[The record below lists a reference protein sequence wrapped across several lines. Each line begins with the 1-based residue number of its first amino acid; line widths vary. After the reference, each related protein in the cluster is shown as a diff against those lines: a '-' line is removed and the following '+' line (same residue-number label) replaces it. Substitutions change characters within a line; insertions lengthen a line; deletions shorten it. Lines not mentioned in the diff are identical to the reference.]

1 MIVFFSSTAFI
12 SFFSELSSKLES
24 FFSTDISTRLKLSA
38 SWWNYLTVGPQK
50 CWPKNIEILKI
61 ANLTYL
67 DLKEGWTLPI
77 KCPQKIK
84 TKEEWERY
92 VKQCCSNLGDL
103 VIAQE
108 PRGRCD
114 GLMVSALNSRASG
127 LGSSPGRGHCVLFLG
142 KTRHVPLTTQVYK
155 WVPANLMLGIT
166 LQWTS
171 IPSRG
176 E

>member
-12 SFFSELSSKLES
+12 SFFSELNSKLES
-24 FFSTDISTRLKLSA
+24 FFWTDISTRLKLSA

-61 ANLTYL
+61 ANFTYL

-114 GLMVSALNSRASG
+114 GLMVSGRSTPEQVVWVQALAGDIVFCSWTRQDMC
-127 LGSSPGRGHCVLFLG
+127 LSPPRCINGYRR
-142 KTRHVPLTTQVYK
+142 T
-155 WVPANLMLGIT
+155 
-166 LQWTS
+166 
-171 IPSRG
+171 
-176 E
+176 